1 MINLTKFNQILDT
14 IKNASVA
21 LLGLIALSFVSV
33 VFIKSFNASELTFES
48 IRVPETFVVAGY
60 TSQITVTEI
69 LDEVTKIHNLPIA
82 GNNDNRKTIYSNKSG
97 DNLSR
102 LEAIPGAGGI
112 DYRSIQSVIQETFG
126 VTKETLSGEITDKK
140 NGDELIYHVRVR
152 LMPQNKLLVD
162 FSSKSDIPQLIKQI
176 AMHLIE
182 NLEPTVAASYYRFK
196 NDPENAIRLLDQA
209 INDGNESDDLIALS
223 QRASILAQSGKYVLA
238 QDYLN
243 RAFAINSKS
252 PHALIA
258 QSFLFNKQKKYTESL
273 AYAKQA
279 SEYWSNQSQP
289 FNNMAIAN
297 VGLEN
302 YDDAEKNFLKAISL
316 GGISIS
322 MYIDASDFFVTRG
335 KPELAEKALIQGIK
349 KRPDDISLLLAYANL
364 LIQQKKY
371 EHAGHYLNQA
381 FNRDP
386 KNELIHS
393 AIFQLPDGF
402 ESKLKKQINEKE

>member
-1 MINLTKFNQILDT
+1 
-14 IKNASVA
+14 
-21 LLGLIALSFVSV
+21 
-33 VFIKSFNASELTFES
+33 
-48 IRVPETFVVAGY
+48 
-60 TSQITVTEI
+60 
-69 LDEVTKIHNLPIA
+69 
-82 GNNDNRKTIYSNKSG
+82 
-97 DNLSR
+97 
-102 LEAIPGAGGI
+102 
-112 DYRSIQSVIQETFG
+112 
-126 VTKETLSGEITDKK
+126 
-140 NGDELIYHVRVR
+140 
-152 LMPQNKLLVD
+152 MPQNKLLVD